1 MRACLRAL
9 CIRRPAVDGGV
20 FVSRKYVTLDKR
32 RVMLASWIS
41 NAKQEAT
48 ETWKDA
54 ATCGTVRYRLA
65 SPPLFTHCCHCRW
78 CQRQAG
84 SACVV
89 NAMIETDRIQ
99 LLTGQPEMISIP
111 SPSGMGQT
119 VARCPT
125 CKIALWSS
133 YTIAGDKI
141 RFVRAFTLDD
151 SDALP
156 PQLHIFTKY
165 RQPWMVL
172 PPNTPSVPEFYRTA
186 DYWPAESIARWGDA
200 RW

>member
-1 MRACLRAL
+1 MEGRC
-9 CIRRPAVDGGV
+9 
-20 FVSRKYVTLDKR
+20 
-32 RVMLASWIS
+32 
-41 NAKQEAT
+41 
-48 ETWKDA
+48 
-54 ATCGTVRYRLA
+54 TCGAVRYRLA

-78 CQRQAG
+78 CQRQTG

-141 RFVRAFTLDD
+141 RFVRACTLDD

-156 PQLHIFTKY
+156 PSAPYFHRVQTAVDGPAPQHSFRPRI
-165 RQPWMVL
+165 L
-172 PPNTPSVPEFYRTA
+172 PHRRLLAGGEYS
-186 DYWPAESIARWGDA
+186 SMG
-200 RW
+200 

>member
-1 MRACLRAL
+1 MDFISSNPEL
-9 CIRRPAVDGGV
+9 CYADP
-20 FVSRKYVTLDKR
+20 TH
-32 RVMLASWIS
+32 
-41 NAKQEAT
+41 KQEET
-48 ETWKDA
+48 ETWKDVA
-54 ATCGTVRYRLA
+54 PAERFATGSPVRLGIVTEA
-65 SPPLFTHCCHCRW
+65 PTAMLIALFTHCCHCRW
-78 CQRQAG
+78 CQRQTG
-84 SACVV
+84 SVCVV

-99 LLTGQPEMISIP
+99 LLAGQPEMISLP

-133 YTIAGDKI
+133 YTIAGDSI
-141 RFVRAFTLDD
+141 RFVRACTLDD

-156 PQLHIFTKY
+156 PQLHIFAEYK
-165 RQPWMVL
+165 QPWMVL

-186 DYWPAESIARWGDA
+186 DYWPAESIARWGDP

>member
-1 MRACLRAL
+1 MEGRC
-9 CIRRPAVDGGV
+9 
-20 FVSRKYVTLDKR
+20 
-32 RVMLASWIS
+32 
-41 NAKQEAT
+41 
-48 ETWKDA
+48 
-54 ATCGTVRYRLA
+54 TCGAVRYRLA

-141 RFVRAFTLDD
+141 RFLRACTLDD

-165 RQPWMVL
+165 KQPWMVL
-172 PPNTPSVPEFYRTA
+172 PPNTPAVPEFYRTA

>member
-1 MRACLRAL
+1 MKHGRTLHLWGASLPARQPAAIHPLLSLPLVPTPNRLRL
-9 CIRRPAVDGGV
+9 RGELDDRNRRI
-20 FVSRKYVTLDKR
+20 KL
-32 RVMLASWIS
+32 LA
-41 NAKQEAT
+41 
-48 ETWKDA
+48 
-54 ATCGTVRYRLA
+54 
-65 SPPLFTHCCHCRW
+65 
-78 CQRQAG
+78 
-84 SACVV
+84 
-89 NAMIETDRIQ
+89 
-99 LLTGQPEMISIP
+99 GQPEMISIP
-111 SPSGMGQT
+111 SPSGRGQT

-141 RFVRAFTLDD
+141 RFVRACTLDD

-156 PQLHIFTKY
+156 PQLHIFTEYK
-165 RQPWMVL
+165 QPWMVL

>member
-1 MRACLRAL
+1 MEGRC
-9 CIRRPAVDGGV
+9 
-20 FVSRKYVTLDKR
+20 
-32 RVMLASWIS
+32 
-41 NAKQEAT
+41 
-48 ETWKDA
+48 
-54 ATCGTVRYRLA
+54 TCGAVRYRLA

-78 CQRQAG
+78 CQRRTG

-99 LLTGQPEMISIP
+99 LVAGQPEMVSIP

-141 RFVRAFTLDD
+141 RFVRACTLDD
-151 SDALP
+151 SDAFP
-156 PQLHIFTKY
+156 PQLIFSPHTNS
-165 RQPWMVL
+165 PGWSCHPPPL
-172 PPNTPSVPEFYRTA
+172 PSRSSTA
-186 DYWPAESIARWGDA
+186 PPTTGPRRA
-200 RW
+200 

>member
-1 MRACLRAL
+1 MEGRC
-9 CIRRPAVDGGV
+9 
-20 FVSRKYVTLDKR
+20 
-32 RVMLASWIS
+32 
-41 NAKQEAT
+41 
-48 ETWKDA
+48 
-54 ATCGTVRYRLA
+54 TCGAVRYRLA

-141 RFVRAFTLDD
+141 RFVRACTLDD

-165 RQPWMVL
+165 KQPWMVL
-172 PPNTPSVPEFYRTA
+172 PPNPPSVPEFYRTA

-200 RW
+200 QW

>member
-1 MRACLRAL
+1 
-9 CIRRPAVDGGV
+9 
-20 FVSRKYVTLDKR
+20 
-32 RVMLASWIS
+32 MLASWIPHRTS
-41 NAKQEAT
+41 KRRLKHGRTLHLRGGSLQARES
-48 ETWKDA
+48 A
-54 ATCGTVRYRLA
+54 AIYPLLSLPLVPAPDRLR
-65 SPPLFTHCCHCRW
+65 LRGE
-78 CQRQAG
+78 RD
-84 SACVV
+84 
-89 NAMIETDRIQ
+89 DRNRPN
-99 LLTGQPEMISIP
+99 TAPHRQPEMISIP

-141 RFVRAFTLDD
+141 RFVRACTLDD

-156 PQLHIFTKY
+156 PQLHIFTEYK
-165 RQPWMVL
+165 QPWMVL

>member
-1 MRACLRAL
+1 MIGRDAQ
-9 CIRRPAVDGGV
+9 
-20 FVSRKYVTLDKR
+20 TKR
-32 RVMLASWIS
+32 RLKHGRTLHLRGGSLSAR
-41 NAKQEAT
+41 QRAT
-48 ETWKDA
+48 LHA
-54 ATCGTVRYRLA
+54 LLSLPVVPAPNR
-65 SPPLFTHCCHCRW
+65 SP
-78 CQRQAG
+78 
-84 SACVV
+84 CVV

-99 LLTGQPEMISIP
+99 LLAGQPEMISIP

-141 RFVRAFTLDD
+141 RFVRACTLDD
-151 SDALP
+151 SDALS

-165 RQPWMVL
+165 KQPWMVL
-172 PPNTPSVPEFYRTA
+172 PTNAPFVPEFYRTA
-186 DYWPAESIARWGDA
+186 DYWPAESIARWGEP